1 MQHPLLEFG
10 EHMMA
15 SNGDIECGETWSL
28 EHGWRA
34 YMRAGT
40 KAIMMKPRA
49 MWKLGKM
56 YRDHPDA
63 PKEVRELGETMIECA
78 NAAKM
83 KNENHVIPDDA
94 AAFVP
99 HQGTA

>member
-1 MQHPLLEFG
+1 MHPLIEFG

-15 SNGDIECGETWSL
+15 SGEPIECGETWSL

-40 KAIMMKPRA
+40 KAIMMQPRA
-49 MWKLGKM
+49 MRKLGEQ
-56 YRDHPDA
+56 YRDYPGA
-63 PKEVRELGETMIECA
+63 PKEVRDLGVTMIECA
-78 NAAKM
+78 NAAKD
-83 KNENHVIPDDA
+83 KNARRLIPDGA

-99 HQGTA
+99 HRSRA